1 MARYGLLIDYEFCI
15 GCHTCELA
23 CKQEHGFGVGQT
35 GIKLNEI
42 GPIETGADKWSW
54 DYIPTPTDLC
64 DLCDKRVSQGK
75 KPACVTHCQTGVM
88 KFAPVKELA
97 KFMEIKAKTALF
109 VPR

>member
-1 MARYGLLIDYEFCI
+1 MSKFGLLIDYEFCT

-23 CKQEHGFGVGQT
+23 CKQENDFGAGRT
-35 GIKLNEI
+35 GIKVNEI
-42 GPIETGADKWSW
+42 GPIQIGPEKWAL
-54 DYIPTPTDLC
+54 DYLPAPTDLC
-64 DLCDKRVSQGK
+64 DLCSSRVGKGK

-97 KFMEIKAKTALF
+97 EYMELKAKTVLF